1 MLTRAQKKKKEE
13 FNRKLK
19 LISKVFGG
27 VLFAV
32 LGLIYL
38 YSSGNEDL
46 TGSQGDTYGSS
57 EVKSKTAMV
66 TPEAV
71 TGTSVPDKIDDS
83 GNKEEVT
90 GKEAQNVDDD
100 GHAGRI
106 DINSADVKELTR
118 LNGIGEKRA
127 KDIIEYREKNGP
139 FKSIEDIMK
148 VKGIKEGIFNKIRDY
163 IYCGGNDGS

>member
-19 LISKVFGG
+19 LFVKIFGG
-27 VLFAV
+27 IIFAV

-46 TGSQGDTYGSS
+46 SESQGDTYGST
-57 EVKSKTAMV
+57 EVKSKTVMV

-71 TGTSVPDKIDDS
+71 TGTYVFPESDKDAD
-83 GNKEEVT
+83 KEKVT
-90 GKEAQNVDDD
+90 REETQGMDHD
-100 GHAGRI
+100 GHEGRI
-106 DINSADVKELTR
+106 DINSADVTELTM

-127 KDIIEYREKNGP
+127 RDIIEYRENNGP
-139 FKSIEDIMK
+139 FEKIEDIMK
-148 VKGIKEGIFNKIRDY
+148 VKGIKQGIFSKIKDN
-163 IYCGGNDGS
+163 IYCGGNHGS

>member
-19 LISKVFGG
+19 LISKIFGG

-90 GKEAQNVDDD
+90 GKEAQGMDND
-100 GHAGRI
+100 GHEGKI
-106 DINSADVKELTR
+106 NINSADVIELTK

-127 KDIIEYREKNGP
+127 RDIIEYREKNGP
-139 FKSIEDIMK
+139 FETIEDIMK
-148 VKGIKEGIFNKIRDY
+148 VKGIKQGIFSKIKDN
-163 IYCGGNDGS
+163 IYCGGNHGS

>member
-19 LISKVFGG
+19 LFVKIFGG
-27 VLFAV
+27 IIFAV

-46 TGSQGDTYGSS
+46 SESQGDTYGST
-57 EVKSKTAMV
+57 EVKSKTVMV

-71 TGTSVPDKIDDS
+71 TGTDVFSESDKDAD
-83 GNKEEVT
+83 KEKITREET
-90 GKEAQNVDDD
+90 QGMDHD
-100 GHAGRI
+100 GHEGRI
-106 DINSADVKELTR
+106 DINSADVTELTK

-127 KDIIEYREKNGP
+127 RGIIEYRENNGP
-139 FKSIEDIMK
+139 FEKIEDIMK
-148 VKGIKEGIFNKIRDY
+148 VKGIKQGIFSKIKDN
-163 IYCGGNDGS
+163 IYCGGNHGS